1 MRFATAVVGC
11 RSRGGDGAMT
21 LCPVQ
26 ADTRLSALD
35 LAYTEG
41 RLLRSCHGGDVSF
54 FLFLSLFYHTH
65 THTFTLSL
73 AHRAFGKRKTG
84 DCRLFELEVIVR
96 IIDGHAAGY
105 TAQGWLAHRPL
116 EPRTWLHTHCGAGG
130 CPPCY
135 WSGIHA
141 SLCPSDGCAEKLERD
156 R

>member
-1 MRFATAVVGC
+1 MDPAF
-11 RSRGGDGAMT
+11 SHRGYF
-21 LCPVQ
+21 
-26 ADTRLSALD
+26 S
-35 LAYTEG
+35 
-41 RLLRSCHGGDVSF
+41 SSFIFF
-54 FLFLSLFYHTH
+54 FLFSITHTH
-65 THTFTLSL
+65 THTHTHSLSL

-96 IIDGHAAGY
+96 YIDGYAALY
-105 TAQGWLAHRPL
+105 TAQNWLAHRPL
-116 EPRTWLHTHCGAGG
+116 EPQTWLHTHCGAGG

>member
-1 MRFATAVVGC
+1 MDPAFSHQGYFSSSLTV
-11 RSRGGDGAMT
+11 
-21 LCPVQ
+21 
-26 ADTRLSALD
+26 
-35 LAYTEG
+35 
-41 RLLRSCHGGDVSF
+41 F
-54 FLFLSLFYHTH
+54 FLFSITH

-96 IIDGHAAGY
+96 YIDGYAALY
-105 TAQGWLAHRPL
+105 TAQNWLAHRPL
-116 EPRTWLHTHCGAGG
+116 EPQTWLHTHCGAGG